1 MKPTVPFQ
9 PDYSEHGFSENAAV
23 HLGRSQL
30 PVDEDNR
37 YFLHIRSALVGGEL
51 HLYLESIAFKADAVQ
66 IDGLQYPAA
75 VAHKAGGSI
84 VNGEPRNDKI
94 GRAHV

>member
-1 MKPTVPFQ
+1 MKPAVPFQ
-9 PDYSEHGFSENAAV
+9 PDFSEYGFSENAAV
-23 HLGRSQL
+23 HLGRSQF

-37 YFLHIRSALVGGEL
+37 YLLHIHSTLEDGEL
-51 HLYLESIAFKADAVQ
+51 HLYLEGIAFKADAVQ

-84 VNGEPRNDKI
+84 VNG
-94 GRAHV
+94 